1 MNGIYIPDWRER
13 IHFSSNGPQ
22 PQSLVERDQVKVIV
36 AGLQAGQSIPPHPEG
51 LAIYYFLEGTG
62 WMTLDDE
69 KFRLSPGVIII
80 TEESA
85 VRGMQ
90 AETELSFMAMRATTL
105 DKDQIE

>member
-13 IHFSSNGPQ
+13 IHFSSNG
-22 PQSLVERDQVKVIV
+22 
-36 AGLQAGQSIPPHPEG
+36 PPHPEG

-69 KFRLSPGVIII
+69 KLRLSPGVIII
-80 TEESA
+80 TEEGA

-105 DKDQIE
+105 DKD